1 MLVARTDPDVPKHK
15 GLTYFALDMHAAG
28 VEVRPLVQ
36 ITGEAEFNEVYMTD
50 VRVPDRDRIGDTG
63 DGWRVS
69 MTTLMNERV
78 TIGGAV
84 AQRES
89 GPIGDLMRLWRG
101 LPEDRRRDPV
111 SRDKVAAMWTEAEVL
126 RLTNLRATQNRKA
139 GVAGPEGSV
148 SKLAFAELNKRIYE
162 LAVNLMGPDGL
173 LIDSLRVR
181 PAPAGSAHWRRR
193 PPQDVPALAGELDR
207 GWHVRDPEEHHGRAR
222 PRTARRA
229 PYRQD
234 VAVEGRPAQLT
245 RFVGRQLRTRT

>member
-1 MLVARTDPDVPKHK
+1 VWNTLAHMADRGMLVARTDPDVPKHK

-89 GPIGDLMRLWRG
+89 GPIGDLMRLWRT
-101 LPEDRRRDPV
+101 LPEARRQDPV

-126 RLTNLRATQNRKA
+126 RLTNLRATQNRKK
-139 GVAGPEGSV
+139 GVAGPEGAV
-148 SKLAFAELNKRIYE
+148 SKLAFAEVNKRIYE
-162 LAVNLMGPDGL
+162 LAVNLMGPEGA
-173 LIDSLRVR
+173 LIDSYEFVR
-181 PAPAGSAHWRRR
+181 PQA
-193 PPQDVPALAGELDR
+193 
-207 GWHVRDPEEHHGRAR
+207 
-222 PRTARRA
+222 
-229 PYRQD
+229 
-234 VAVEGRPAQLT
+234 AQLT
-245 RFVGRQLRTRT
+245 GGGDPRKMFLRSRANSIEGGTSEILRNILGERVLGLPGEPRTDKALPWKDVPRS